1 MKETPREFR
10 WLKVHTSQD
19 MRRSSR
25 NAATLKCL
33 FFPFHLNTM
42 LSLQPNAWAPG
53 ISQLMSFQHYELFVS
68 LVVSEMLLSDASQHN
83 TAIVQAGPSS
93 RWESQLG
100 ITGAE

>member
-1 MKETPREFR
+1 
-10 WLKVHTSQD
+10 
-19 MRRSSR
+19 
-25 NAATLKCL
+25 
-33 FFPFHLNTM
+33 M

-53 ISQLMSFQHYELFVS
+53 TSQLMSFQHYELFVS
-68 LVVSEMLLSDASQHN
+68 LVVSEMLQSDASQHN